1 MAAVAAGGA
10 AGDRASAVNCWQ
22 TGGTMAGSVSVA
34 RAWKHS
40 LNPCAMLVTADGGKC
55 AALSSAR
62 RLGMAVA
69 AELLA

>member
-1 MAAVAAGGA
+1 
-10 AGDRASAVNCWQ
+10 
-22 TGGTMAGSVSVA
+22 MAGSVSVA